1 MSNITVSISDQGGID
16 VLIAGCRGEFLA
28 LTEMSCNMPK
38 LTEGR
43 FKLETNIM
51 NQTQLMQ
58 AVIDIAVAAGASIL
72 EVYAQA
78 DAPAVALK
86 ADDSPITEADQRAHT
101 LITERL
107 AALSPDLPILS
118 EESAAVAFATRKTWT
133 SYWLVDPLDGT
144 KEFIKRNGE
153 FTVNIA
159 HIENGQAVMG
169 VVHVPVTGTTYSGS
183 LGTGAFV
190 QRRNGKLQPIH
201 AALMQAGST
210 RVRVVASR
218 SHGDA
223 ALQRVLHHIQSRF
236 AEVDVVSMGSSLK
249 LCLLAEGTADIYP
262 RLAPTSE
269 WDTAAAHAIL
279 AAAGG
284 DIVTTGFE
292 PLRYNTRESLLN
304 PDFLAL
310 ADTAYDWPAALRG
323 CL

>member
-1 MSNITVSISDQGGID
+1 
-16 VLIAGCRGEFLA
+16 
-28 LTEMSCNMPK
+28 MSCNMPK

-43 FKLETNIM
+43 YKLETNMM

-58 AVIDIAVAAGASIL
+58 AVIDIAEAAGASIL
-72 EVYAQA
+72 DVYENAN
-78 DAPAVALK
+78 APAVGLK
-86 ADDSPITEADQRAHT
+86 ADNSPITEADRRAHT

-107 AALSPDLPILS
+107 AALTPDIPVLS
-118 EESAAVAFATRKTWT
+118 EESAAVAFTIRKSWT

-159 HIENGQAVMG
+159 YIEQGRAVMG
-169 VVHVPVTGTTYSGS
+169 VVQVPVTGTTYSGS
-183 LGTGAFV
+183 LGAGAFV
-190 QRRNGKLQPIH
+190 QRRSGERRPIH
-201 AALMQAGST
+201 SASMPATST

-223 ALQRVLHHIQSRF
+223 ALQKVLHHLQSGF

-249 LCLLAEGTADIYP
+249 LCLLAEGRADIYP

-284 DIVTTGFE
+284 ELVTTGFE
-292 PLRYNTRESLLN
+292 PLRYNTRDSLLN

-310 ADTAYDWPAALRG
+310 ADTAYDWPAALQG